1 MAIDLAKC
9 CHYRIFSSSGN
20 VPQFS
25 FLFLNNGNLKIL
37 CTVTFLI
44 LFLMISSE
52 SHYKCIRQSNVNL
65 YGNIFP
71 KSGAKIKFDLNLIN
85 T

>member
-9 CHYRIFSSSGN
+9 RHYRIFSSSGN

-52 SHYKCIRQSNVNL
+52 SHYKCIRQSNSK
-65 YGNIFP
+65 NIEC
-71 KSGAKIKFDLNLIN
+71 LMLIYTQIYSPN
-85 T
+85 QGRR